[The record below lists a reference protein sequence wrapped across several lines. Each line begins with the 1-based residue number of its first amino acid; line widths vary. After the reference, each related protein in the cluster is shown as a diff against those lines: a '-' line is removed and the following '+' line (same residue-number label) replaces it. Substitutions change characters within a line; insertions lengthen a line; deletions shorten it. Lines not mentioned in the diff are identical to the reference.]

1 MTSKTQLD
9 LLYNGKLG
17 EELVTSLIKKSKRFF
32 KENVNIVVKCRTNK
46 LSMFC
51 PTKDRRSWNQKANVT
66 YIIQCPGC
74 HNDYVGKT
82 DKNLATRVM
91 RAWKKGRSTH
101 VPIFSVL

>member
-1 MTSKTQLD
+1 
-9 LLYNGKLG
+9 
-17 EELVTSLIKKSKRFF
+17 
-32 KENVNIVVKCRTNK
+32 
-46 LSMFC
+46 MFC
-51 PTKDRRSWNQKANVT
+51 PTKDRTSWNQKANVT

-82 DKNLATRVM
+82 DKNLATRVI